1 VIETGV
7 GDVLASDSV
16 IEREHKLSLLLDLG
30 ALLAQELDLDALLA
44 VIGARIAAAMRA
56 ERATVWLV
64 DGATGELRARIADL
78 PEPQE
83 LVLPPGQG
91 IAGWVADTGRTANL
105 SDAARDP
112 RHFGGVDRETGFVT
126 RTLLSVPVRDGG
138 RAIRGVLQV
147 LNKREGVFS
156 HEDEAFLHALAGQ
169 VALAFDRTTLRAGEG
184 TARGVTVRGVF
195 NHIVGSS
202 APVRRVY
209 EQVSRAAA
217 VDATV
222 LLGGETGVG
231 KGLFARAIHANGRR
245 REGPFVTV
253 DCTTLPDALVESE
266 LFGHERGS
274 FTGADRRVP
283 GKVEVADGGTLFLDE
298 VGELPIALQAKLLRF
313 LQERTFERVGGRT
326 TLRADVRV
334 VVATHRDLAELVTQ
348 GRFRQDL
355 YYRMRVLEI
364 TIPPLRERGGD
375 EIAALA
381 EHFIAM
387 YARRYERTG
396 LRFSREALSALRHH
410 TWPGNV
416 RELEHTVERAV
427 VLCTGESV
435 TQELLGLPIPGRN
448 VSTAP
453 RAISTSPPSEGIDE
467 VPEGAVVLPL
477 GLSLEEVERRYVEAT
492 LRACGQ
498 NQSRAARA
506 LHVGRN
512 TLRRK
517 APRRP

>member
-1 VIETGV
+1 M
-7 GDVLASDSV
+7 LASDPV

-30 ALLAQELDLDALLA
+30 ALLTQELDLDALLA
-44 VIGARIAAAMRA
+44 MIGARIAAAMRA
-56 ERATVWLV
+56 ERASVWLV
-64 DGATGELRARIADL
+64 DAATGELRARIADL
-78 PEPQE
+78 PAPHE
-83 LVLPPGQG
+83 LRLPPGQG
-91 IAGWVADTGRTANL
+91 IAGWVAETGSTANL
-105 SDAARDP
+105 SYAASDP
-112 RHFGGVDRETGFVT
+112 RHFGGIDRETGFVT

-147 LNKREGVFS
+147 LNKRGGVFS
-156 HEDEAFLHALAGQ
+156 REDEAFLHTLAGQ

-209 EQVSRAAA
+209 EQVTRAAA

-245 REGPFVTV
+245 RDGPFVTV

-283 GKVEVADGGTLFLDE
+283 GKVEAADGGTLFLDE
-298 VGELPIALQAKLLRF
+298 VGELPLALQSKLLRF
-313 LQERTFERVGGRT
+313 LQERSFERVGGRT

-334 VVATHRDLAELVTQ
+334 IVATHRDLAALVTA

-364 TIPPLRERGGD
+364 VIPPLRERGGD
-375 EIAALA
+375 EVVALA
-381 EHFIAM
+381 EHFLEL
-387 YARRYERTG
+387 YSRRYARTG
-396 LRFSREALSALRHH
+396 LRFSPDALWALRGHA
-410 TWPGNV
+410 WPGNV
-416 RELEHTVERAV
+416 RELEHTIERAA
-427 VLCTGESV
+427 VLCAGETI
-435 TQELLGLPIPGRN
+435 TQELLGLPVPTRAAEA
-448 VSTAP
+448 TALAATQP
-453 RAISTSPPSEGIDE
+453 AIEARPD
-467 VPEGAVVLPL
+467 AVVLPL
-477 GLSLEEVERRYVEAT
+477 GLTLDEVERRYVEAT
-492 LRACGQ
+492 LRACGH
-498 NQSRAARA
+498 NQSQAARA

-517 APRRP
+517 APRRS

>member
-1 VIETGV
+1 M
-7 GDVLASDSV
+7 LASDPV

-30 ALLAQELDLDALLA
+30 ALLAQELDLDALLGA
-44 VIGARIAAAMRA
+44 IGARIAEAMRA

-64 DGATGELRARIADL
+64 DAATGELRARIADL
-78 PEPQE
+78 PELAE
-83 LVLPPGQG
+83 LRLPPGQG
-91 IAGWVADTGRTANL
+91 IAGWVAETGRTANL
-105 SDAARDP
+105 SDAASDP

-147 LNKREGVFS
+147 LNKRNGVFS
-156 HEDEAFLHALAGQ
+156 GEDEAFLHTLAGQ

-184 TARGVTVRGVF
+184 SERGVTVRGVF

-202 APVRRVY
+202 APMRRVY
-209 EQVSRAAA
+209 ELVTRAAA

-231 KGLFARAIHANGRR
+231 KGLFARAIHANGKR

-283 GKVEVADGGTLFLDE
+283 GKVEAADGGTLFLDE
-298 VGELPIALQAKLLRF
+298 VGELPLALQAKLLRF
-313 LQERTFERVGGRT
+313 LQERTFERVGGRA

-334 VVATHRDLAELVTQ
+334 ITATHRDLASQVSA

-375 EIAALA
+375 EILSLA
-381 EHFIAM
+381 EHFLAL
-387 YARRYERTG
+387 YARRYARSG
-396 LRFSREALSALRHH
+396 VRLSRAAIEALRGHA
-410 TWPGNV
+410 WPGNV
-416 RELEHTVERAV
+416 RELEHTIERAV
-427 VLCTGESV
+427 VLSSGDAI
-435 TQELLGLPIPGRN
+435 TQELLGLPVPVRRSSQ
-448 VSTAP
+448 V
-453 RAISTSPPSEGIDE
+453 PPE
-467 VPEGAVVLPL
+467 VASASDDGATDVVMPL
-477 GLSLEEVERRYVEAT
+477 GLSLDEVERRYVEAT

-498 NQSRAARA
+498 NQSQAARA

-517 APRRP
+517 APRRS